1 LISPTVLDVDVA
13 VDPLAGRALHDLL
26 REARERPGL
35 TEVKMM
41 GGPAYLVS
49 RFAELR
55 TFFLDDEHFPGAPAY
70 QETIMLQVG
79 DTFIS
84 MENPRHDTY
93 RQLAT
98 PAFRSRA
105 VTRFV
110 DEALT
115 PLAHEVVDRFAARG
129 EADLV
134 AELARV
140 FPFWAISR
148 KLGLPP
154 GDEERMRQLALA
166 MFGQSFSD
174 LDPTS
179 AVDEISATIQAA
191 LEERRR
197 SPGQDVLSQL
207 MAAERYGQRLSDQ
220 EIINHVRLL
229 FAVGATTTSDSMASL
244 LWAVLAQPG
253 VLEAARQHP
262 QLRPNIIHELLRC
275 EPAVPLLP
283 RRAPYGGVLAGT
295 ELPEGAFILAGIA
308 AANRDP
314 DRYPEP
320 DRFDP
325 QREPSEILTFGFGV
339 KYCPGNHLARQQLA
353 VALDVVLDR
362 LPHLKLVEAS
372 EPSGAILRSAPHVH
386 ATWDI

>member
-1 LISPTVLDVDVA
+1 MTTTSIDVDVA
-13 VDPLAGRALHDLL
+13 LDPLPGGALHALL
-26 REARERPGL
+26 REVRESAGL

-41 GGPAYLVS
+41 GLPAYLIS
-49 RFAELR
+49 RFDDLR
-55 TFFLDDEHFPGAPAY
+55 SFFLDDQHFPGAPAY

-84 MENPRHDTY
+84 MENPRHDAY

-110 DEALT
+110 EEELT
-115 PLAHEVVDRFAARG
+115 PLANEVVDRFVDRG

-134 AELARV
+134 TELARV
-140 FPFWAISR
+140 LPFWAISR
-148 KLGLPP
+148 KLGLPR

-166 MFGQSFSD
+166 MFGEAFSD
-174 LDPTS
+174 LDSPA
-179 AVDEISATIQAA
+179 AVQEITATIQPV
-191 LEERRR
+191 LDERRR
-197 SPGQDVLSQL
+197 SPGDDVLSRL
-207 MAAERYGQRLSDQ
+207 AGAERDGQRLTDE

-229 FAVGATTTSDSMASL
+229 FSVGATTTSDSMASL
-244 LWAVLAQPG
+244 LWALLAQPG

-262 QLRPNIIHELLRC
+262 ELRPNIVHELLRC

-283 RRAPYGGVLAGT
+283 RRAPYGGVISGT
-295 ELPEGAFILAGIA
+295 ELPPGAFVLAGIA
-308 AANRDP
+308 AANREP
-314 DRYPEP
+314 ERYPEP

-325 QREPSEILTFGFGV
+325 RREPSEILTFGFGV

-353 VALDVVLDR
+353 VVLDVVLDR
-362 LPHLKLVEAS
+362 LTNLELVAAT
-372 EPSGAILRSAPHVH
+372 EPTGAILRSAPSVV
-386 ATWDI
+386 ATWETS